1 VRGKRVLYDLR
12 NTVHMLVGD
21 GHKEGRRSMV
31 DGEEWQR
38 PWHRVR
44 VPSEGPVNV
53 ERWSAHEHHGV
64 MEMRFRYLFRL
75 EVERKGVVGM
85 EVGRVSP
92 AAKAAR
98 DSPDFDQG
106 EDKARLGW
114 VEGQAG
120 VVRKLWGA
128 GIEKG

>member
-1 VRGKRVLYDLR
+1 
-12 NTVHMLVGD
+12 
-21 GHKEGRRSMV
+21 MV
-31 DGEEWQR
+31 DGEEWRQ
-38 PWHRVR
+38 PWRRVR
-44 VPSEGPVNV
+44 VPGEGPANI
-53 ERWSAHEHHGV
+53 ERWSVHEHHGV
-64 MEMRFRYLFRL
+64 VGMRFWYLFWP
-75 EVERKGVVGM
+75 EVERKGVIGV
-85 EVGRVSP
+85 EVARVSL

-98 DSPDFDQG
+98 DSPDFDHG